1 MTSPHPIQL
10 HAPASLNPFSLIKIL
25 VSTLQQFVI
34 KTNDEM
40 TNTMALN
47 TLEDIN
53 SQQNKK
59 KTFEPR
65 WNCRTCFNQRQLQLI
80 SFFWWAWIFFFS
92 SWCCFVL
99 KALCFN
105 SSVKP
110 FNDWPPNLLLFFCIV
125 QLNKLDLKPERTAIS
140 RLFYLTRQNPPFLQ
154 CYKIQYYHCHA
165 WNLVTF
171 SLFKDLVD
179 KSSQKNVSIL
189 LILEFFKW
197 IFFFMEK
204 PS

>member
-65 WNCRTCFNQRQLQLI
+65 
-80 SFFWWAWIFFFS
+80 
-92 SWCCFVL
+92 
-99 KALCFN
+99 
-105 SSVKP
+105 
-110 FNDWPPNLLLFFCIV
+110 
-125 QLNKLDLKPERTAIS
+125 
-140 RLFYLTRQNPPFLQ
+140 
-154 CYKIQYYHCHA
+154 
-165 WNLVTF
+165 
-171 SLFKDLVD
+171 
-179 KSSQKNVSIL
+179 
-189 LILEFFKW
+189 
-197 IFFFMEK
+197 
-204 PS
+204 